1 MSADVPAVVFGL
13 DSQGLAASIF
23 VLTYAVLI
31 SERVHRTI
39 AVLLGAGLMILS
51 GVLDQERAV
60 GGVDFN
66 TIALLTGMM
75 ILVGITER
83 SGIFQYVAVKV
94 SKLVRAEP
102 RGILILLATITALFS
117 AFFDNVTTVLL
128 IVPVTLLIVDK
139 LELSPYPFLIT
150 EIFASNI
157 GGTATLIGDPPNI
170 LIGSAV
176 GLSFNDFLFEL
187 GPVVLVIHIV
197 MLAIFCALWGGKL
210 KTSEACRA
218 RVMLFEERDSITDTR
233 LLRQSL
239 SVMGLVIAGFVG
251 AELIGLESGSVAL
264 IGAAVLLLLYTFGRS
279 PKQQSEKVEE
289 ILGRVEWA
297 TLIFFVGLFVV
308 VQGVEATG
316 LLDLLGRQ
324 LVAATGGDIQATAF
338 ATLGLAA
345 VASAVID
352 NIPFVATMIPLLQS
366 TTTDLGGHE
375 AMEPVWWALSL
386 GACLGGNGTLI
397 GASANVIV
405 AGFAE
410 RAGYPLRFISF
421 MLLAFPLMLFSVLL
435 AGFYLYFRNFH

>member
-1 MSADVPAVVFGL
+1 MSGELHAVVFGL
-13 DSQGLAASIF
+13 DPQGLAASIF

-60 GGVDFN
+60 HGVDFN

-83 SGIFQYVAVKV
+83 SGIFQYVAVWV
-94 SKLVRAEP
+94 AKLVRAEP

-139 LELSPYPFLIT
+139 LELSPYPFLIA

-187 GPVVLVIHIV
+187 GPVVLLIHVVI
-197 MLAIFCALWGGKL
+197 LAIFCAMWGGKL

-218 RVMLFEERDSITDTR
+218 RIMLFEERDSITDAR

-239 SVMGLVIAGFVG
+239 TVMGLVIAGFVG
-251 AELIGLESGSVAL
+251 AELVGLESGSVAL
-264 IGAAVLLLLYTFGRS
+264 IGAAVLLLLYTFGGS
-279 PKQQSEKVEE
+279 PRQQSEKVEAV
-289 ILGRVEWA
+289 LGRVEWA

-324 LVAATGGDIQATAF
+324 LVTATGGDIQATAF
-338 ATLGLAA
+338 ATLALAA

-366 TTTDLGGHE
+366 TTADLGGHQ

-421 MLLAFPLMLFSVLL
+421 MLLAFPLMLLSVLL
-435 AGFYLYFRNFH
+435 AGVYLYFRNFH